1 MDGLKRLEKLA
12 RFARTQTLPACPP
25 LRFDRIIAEIEARQ
39 AQSRQLTVIGVA
51 FAAAS
56 SVAAAAFVTVYHALE
71 ESGQLLDG
79 MYASFDPLLE
89 MTMLAGL

>member
-12 RFARTQTLPACPP
+12 RLARSQTPPACPP

-56 SVAAAAFVTVYHALE
+56 SVAAAAFITVFHALE
-71 ESGQLLDG
+71 ESNQLIDG
-79 MYASFDPLLE
+79 MYASFDPLLGI
-89 MTMLAGL
+89 TLLAGL

>member
-1 MDGLKRLEKLA
+1 MDGLKRLERLA
-12 RFARTQTLPACPP
+12 RLAREQKLPASPP

-39 AQSRQLTVIGVA
+39 AQNRQLTVIGVA

-56 SVAAAAFVTVYHALE
+56 SVAAAVFITVFHSLE
-71 ESGQLLDG
+71 ESSQLIDG